1 MLPETFKTLKVRLR
15 GAFNV
20 FAFEESQREGYFKYV
35 VMDFGTDSH
44 SESTHWQEAKEP

>member
-20 FAFEESQREGYFKYV
+20 FAFEESQGEGYFKYV